1 MAEDQNLETT
11 NPEQDAKNLG
21 IPSAETMLAKLMNI
35 NLDDFNLRDTE
46 DLLRGNMVWINVL
59 AVPVTL
65 VLLLLF
71 TLLGGLATG
80 HFVISF
86 IVTGLVLFM
95 AGKMF
100 EGYDLKIKI
109 QARQEIEARIADT
122 ESDFGFIVHFKH
134 FLPTRYR
141 HLIQSLKR
149 RRYLYIDQYIQAI
162 RLLQNKLNHEQ
173 FTEAW
178 HRAYPEIAP
187 QPDESDVLSDKA

>member
-1 MAEDQNLETT
+1 MADN
-11 NPEQDAKNLG
+11 NPAENKVNTAG
-21 IPSAETMLAKLMNI
+21 IPSAEDMLAKLMNI
-35 NLDDFNLRDTE
+35 DTADFNLREAE
-46 DLLRGNMVWINVL
+46 DILRGNLVWLNVL

-80 HFVISF
+80 HFIISF
-86 IVTGLVLFM
+86 VVTALVLFM

-122 ESDFGFIVHFKH
+122 ESEFGFIVHFKH

-149 RRYLYIDQYIQAI
+149 RRYLYIDQYIQAV
-162 RLLQNKLNHEQ
+162 RLLQNKLDHEQ

-178 HRAYPEIAP
+178 HRAYPELAP
-187 QPDESDVLSDKA
+187 KKEDLGELPQDS

>member
-1 MAEDQNLETT
+1 MAENTT
-11 NPEQDAKNLG
+11 TTKPENHG
-21 IPSAETMLAKLMNI
+21 IPSAEDMLAKLMNI
-35 NLDDFNLRDTE
+35 NLDDYDLRHAE
-46 DLLRGNMVWINVL
+46 DLLRGNLVWINIL
-59 AVPVTL
+59 TVPVTL

-80 HFVISF
+80 HFTLSF
-86 IVTGLVLFM
+86 IVTALLLFM

-100 EGYDLKIKI
+100 EGYDLKIKL

-122 ESDFGFIVHFKH
+122 ESDFGFIVHFKY

-149 RRYLYIDQYIQAI
+149 RRFLYIDQYIQAV
-162 RLLQNKLNHEQ
+162 RLLQNKLDHEQ

-178 HRAYPEIAP
+178 HRVYPEIAP
-187 QPDESDVLSDKA
+187 KTSEFGEELDEALQATAD